1 MTNRTNCVGSYAVSG
16 YTRSDGT
23 EVSGYV
29 RSCGAKHD
37 GDSEKHKESKKHTD
51 KHSSSLDE
59 DMEEYKK
66 HVFGEV
72 VNVTEQNFDKMQP
85 VEAYIVVKKL
95 SCDIAMSNLK
105 NSFKENL
112 DNLKQKAM
120 KGIEHFV
127 NDALAYEPQARI
139 TKKLSDLSFCHIYY
153 KLALDFENQKYMYV
167 DNSYLKF
174 KDLSQNMKDVLK
186 ETCDMEISNNTD
198 VVRPHTDS
206 ELYHEIVKSDDFVN
220 IIRDNIT
227 KIKNGELKDKKLS
240 IAFNSFDL
248 RHTIGHA
255 TLYNLHYKDDVLF
268 GTLFDG
274 YDFEE
279 KLLNLSKDCNSLS
292 WGKSASLVLGKFLN
306 NNAYRQQEE
315 GMLNNYILYM
325 PIILFEEDLRKLK
338 LRF

>member
-240 IAFNSFDL
+240 IAFNSL
-248 RHTIGHA
+248 IC
-255 TLYNLHYKDDVLF
+255 VI
-268 GTLFDG
+268 
-274 YDFEE
+274 
-279 KLLNLSKDCNSLS
+279 
-292 WGKSASLVLGKFLN
+292 
-306 NNAYRQQEE
+306 Q
-315 GMLNNYILYM
+315 
-325 PIILFEEDLRKLK
+325 
-338 LRF
+338 